1 MWDLPGSGVK
11 SVPPALAGGFLSTEP
26 PGKSR
31 KAWLLTWH
39 VLQPPRDSLCPPAR
53 PTGGLKARLGGSTTH
68 SHWEVGFGVQRAWW
82 VRSRARS
89 AWCSQRGRLA
99 CTYLGAKGAPLA
111 GPGSSFMQTKRKVC
125 SPPIILLRPI
135 TRVSRDSRQQLPRAS
150 WINTAG
156 QSLVTDDCSPKR
168 KQKISAVG
176 LHALVCPQRTVY

>member
-11 SVPPALAGGFLSTEP
+11 SVPPALAGGFLSTATREVQEGLALDLSCAAATQGLP
-26 PGKSR
+26 VSPS
-31 KAWLLTWH
+31 KAHRGAQGPSGWEHHAKPLG
-39 VLQPPRDSLCPPAR
+39 
-53 PTGGLKARLGGSTTH
+53 GGLWRAESV
-68 SHWEVGFGVQRAWW
+68 VGPKQ
-82 VRSRARS
+82 SS

-99 CTYLGAKGAPLA
+99 CTYLGAEGAPLA

-125 SPPIILLRPI
+125 SPPIIFLRPI
-135 TRVSRDSRQQLPRAS
+135 TRLSRDSRQQLPWAS